1 MNHVYG
7 LIAQCYS
14 LMKAKIVQLIVIK
27 YLDHFIRIAERVFSL
42 IFKDSAIWNNEIIN
56 I

>member
-14 LMKAKIVQLIVIK
+14 LMKAKIVQLIVK

-42 IFKDSAIWNNEIIN
+42 IFKESAIWNDEIIN

>member
-1 MNHVYG
+1 MNYVYG

-14 LMKAKIVQLIVIK
+14 LMKAKIVRLIVTN
-27 YLDHFIRIAERVFSL
+27 LDHSIIIVERVFSL
-42 IFKDSAIWNNEIIN
+42 VFQDSAICNDEIIN